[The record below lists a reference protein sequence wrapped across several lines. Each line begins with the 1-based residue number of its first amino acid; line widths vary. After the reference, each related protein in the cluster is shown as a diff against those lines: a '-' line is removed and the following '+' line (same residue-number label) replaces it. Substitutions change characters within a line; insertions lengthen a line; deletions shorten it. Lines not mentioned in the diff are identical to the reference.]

1 MSKKIFTV
9 LLLAVFMLA
18 QFSIASAAV
27 VAGDASI
34 TAIPDF
40 SSGTGVDLDWAVTGM
55 AGGTKNILVWGRV
68 YAAVPVAYD
77 WNDCQLIATIAG
89 TGDASGTFSY
99 DFTATTNLT
108 ALGTGDQV
116 EFTLS
121 VDDQTCATA
130 DVPAIDSVMA
140 VNYVDSDEPAGFRGS
155 PPDIDATTPGLMEDN
170 RVACNTFELWGISS
184 DDDASAGD
192 AYAGVGPWNPSVT
205 GTFAN
210 PAPIG
215 ADDEL
220 FSWVF
225 TFPSTA
231 SGAWSMSI
239 NPEDAIGNTD
249 GVADYY
255 RDGTLLTNVDATE
268 LADCETFSDISGHAD
283 EVYVRYLASL
293 GLISGF
299 ADGTFGPDATLT
311 RAEASALFEKA
322 NGYDATG
329 LPTTAPAGCDFTDV
343 AATDWF
349 AGWVWQACADGFMN
363 GVGGGLFDPNNLLT
377 RGQVVT
383 IIHNIWLNGGGTAG
397 SYIDFAG
404 PSTTLQDEWNNWGD
418 ALRHAAWTDVSVG
431 AYYAYP
437 VIYAYEVGVA
447 DGTSATTFSPDQPA
461 TRGEFA
467 KMLYRALSRT
477 DNH

>member
-1 MSKKIFTV
+1 MRKKVFT
-9 LLLAVFMLA
+9 LLLLTVFMLA
-18 QFSIASAAV
+18 QFSTASAVA

-40 SSGTGVDLDWAVTGM
+40 SSGTGVDLDWAATGM
-55 AGGTKNILVWGRV
+55 AAGTKNILVWARV

-77 WNDCQLIATIAG
+77 PADCQLIATIIG
-89 TGDASGTFSY
+89 TSDACGTFAF
-99 DFTATTNLT
+99 DFTTTANLN

-140 VNYVDSDEPAGFRGS
+140 VNYVDSDDPYGFRGS
-155 PPDIDATTPGLMEDN
+155 PPDVDVTTPAVIEDN
-170 RVACNTFELWGISS
+170 RVACNTFELWGVAG
-184 DDDASAGD
+184 DDDVIPD
-192 AYAGVGPWNPSVT
+192 AYSGVGPWNPSVT
-205 GTFAN
+205 GTFAV

-215 ADDEL
+215 ADDEV

-225 TFPSTA
+225 SFPSTA

-239 NPEDAIGNTD
+239 DPEDAIGNTD
-249 GVADYY
+249 GFADYY
-255 RDGTLLTNVDATE
+255 RDGTLLTTVDAAE
-268 LADCETFSDISGHAD
+268 LADCETFSDISGHED

-299 ADGTFGPDATLT
+299 ADGTFGPDNTLT

-322 NGYDATG
+322 NGYDDTM
-329 LPTTAPAGCDFTDV
+329 LPATAPAGCEFTDV
-343 AATDWF
+343 AASDWF
-349 AGWVWQACADGFMN
+349 AGWVWQACDDGFMN

-397 SYIDFAG
+397 SYLDFAG

-418 ALRHAAWTDVSVG
+418 TLRHAAWTDVSIG
-431 AYYAYP
+431 AFYAYP

-447 DGTSATTFSPDQPA
+447 DGTSATTFSPDQAA